1 LNATNIQHNL
11 ANTPGVSGAAPRWTM
26 LGRVGNRFD
35 STRNSTAI
43 ILVIDSEKEK
53 EIGLGRSWPFP
64 ALGER
69 QAVISGPLLRNIGAT
84 KNDYVTLTIDIGDLA
99 TDLGGISTDQLDAS
113 FKKFLAMGIRRLA
126 DNVTVDFDANDI
138 PSLAHQLEKQLNF
151 SIPPLI
157 LQMLVQA
164 IIDQTPNHSGIVRVN
179 LDDVLTDRVIDT
191 LIDELA
197 RITSG
202 QYTGN
207 VSYTDL
213 FKFSS
218 DLEVAGEVEDSMGK
232 WPSALGT
239 VVVMEAKY
247 IPFLLFKEW
256 LPWPIRNNA
265 RLIRSL
271 MSNIPGYTLPPGSEN
286 FNVDNLLVHF
296 PMGYFAP
303 LVVVQM
309 EGRLE
314 TYTKEKESRDSDM
327 IEWANQVSLGLGLD
341 FKGGFT
347 FPVYAFMRGTDIPQS
362 FLSQILI
369 GLVVI
374 LLLHSMLVIYSLL
387 LSNTEEKTYEYGML
401 RALGLRHNSLIQ
413 LLTIQAVFFSGP
425 GIAIGLL
432 LAFLINIVVAYFIAG
447 YTSTAV
453 DVLIGST
460 PVLVGVSLGLFMPIV
475 ANIIPIR
482 RALSRTLRDALD
494 VYHQKFSE
502 TVVKIVRLEEIGV
515 SVEQTVWSIMMIVFG
530 FMLLYVV
537 PFAFR
542 YQYWGIFLG
551 LINATLLGMVM
562 GLATVASIL
571 QGKIEK
577 LMLHALMWRGASR
590 LKVVV
595 RKALSAHKD
604 RNRKT
609 ALMFTTAVAFVIF
622 AAAIFQ
628 IQTASVGDNI
638 RLLSGSDIF
647 IQAFDWKQPL
657 DEDSMRDFLDTHKT
671 DPDSGITG
679 YTFFAFKITE
689 LPGITGTRIS
699 NMAGTPDGSVAVH
712 GVEENMLSSTYDQY
726 LMLSAYDTHFSYAKT
741 PHDKLDIVRSLF
753 TDAGKAVTAWDKD
766 FTIPPVI
773 GSGKLVNITQYAQ
786 RYPSYFPD
794 VPASNFPYYIDKNLT
809 TTYTEYIDTIVET
822 AHEGLQIYIDQ
833 PMQFNIQF
841 LITPDS
847 SRTSIK
853 YLAKP
858 RAFASKFPALYFT
871 WLKVLAKAKLPIII
885 SMDSYNMLVNQVY
898 KARMDAM
905 KANPDMRLPNDW
917 KQPPPAKPH
926 KAKLLVK
933 LKAGV
938 TRDQREF
945 VINGLKNFIKHNR
958 VLVSD
963 TAELVG
969 ATVLATQL
977 LMLFFYVVT
986 AIAMLLCF
994 FVLWISFTSNVS
1006 ENSWEFGVL
1015 RAIGLNIWQVMSVYM
1030 FEALAI
1036 ILTSVIMAT
1045 LIGITVAYTLALQ
1058 YALFNQTDVEIYF
1071 PTFLFF
1077 FLLFCS
1083 FVVSILGSYL
1093 PSRKYAHKEI
1103 AHTIKGI

>member
-1 LNATNIQHNL
+1 MSRLSSTESDPDDPSVALLSAHEKDGNRGTLPRERKKKEEGPQRVTFSIRDTHKEEEENDVPLHKLLWEDAKRFSFTDLRISAALGVNRSDVWHNIMQGLLFWAMDFWVSLRYVSVDSFKNKKNFCIAVVTIIIAVAAIVALTAIVAKSPLVFVKLAENTVGEYDLLITPDGTPIGVEPRSYDKNAQPA
-11 ANTPGVSGAAPRWTM
+11 ANTTDGSPLGM
-26 LGRVGNRFD
+26 LGG
-35 STRNSTAI
+35 TRNSTAI
-43 ILVIDSEKEK
+43 ILVIDSDKEK

-69 QAVISGPLLRNIGAT
+69 QAIVSGPLLRNIGAA
-84 KNDYVTLTIDIGDLA
+84 KSDYVTLTIDIADLA
-99 TDLGGISTDQLDAS
+99 TDLGGFSTDQLDAS
-113 FKKFLAMGIRRLA
+113 FKKLVAMGIHRLA
-126 DNVTVDFDANDI
+126 ENVTVDFDAHDI
-138 PSLAHQLEKQLNF
+138 PGFARQLEKQLNF
-151 SIPPLI
+151 TIPPLI
-157 LQMLVQA
+157 VQMLVQA
-164 IIDQTPNHSGIVRVN
+164 IINQTPDHTGIVRVN
-179 LDDVLTDRVIDT
+179 LDDILSDAV
-191 LIDELA
+191 IDELLDQLA
-197 RITSG
+197 RISSG

-207 VSYTDL
+207 VTYTDL

-218 DLEVAGEVEDSMGK
+218 DLEVAGEVEDSLGK

-247 IPFLLFKEW
+247 IPFLLFKVEW
-256 LPWPIRNNA
+256 LPWPIRDNA

-286 FNVDNLLVHF
+286 FNVDKLLINF
-296 PMGYFAP
+296 PMGK
-303 LVVVQM
+303 
-309 EGRLE
+309 EDRLE
-314 TYTKEKESRDSDM
+314 TYTKEKESRDLDM
-327 IEWANQVSLGLGLD
+327 IDWTNQVSLGLGLD
-341 FKGGFT
+341 FKGSFT
-347 FPVYAFMRGTDIPQS
+347 LPVYMFMRGTDIPQS

-401 RALGLRHNSLIQ
+401 RALGLRHKSLIQ

-432 LAFLINIVVAYFIAG
+432 LAFFINVIVAYFIAD

-453 DVLIGST
+453 NVLIGWT
-460 PVLVGVSLGLFMPIV
+460 PVLVGVSLGLFMPII

-502 TVVKIVRLEEIGV
+502 TVVKIVRLEEMGV
-515 SVEQTVWSIMMIVFG
+515 SVEQTVWSVMMIVFG

-628 IQTASVGDNI
+628 IQTVSVGDNI

-657 DEDSMRDFLDTHKT
+657 DEESMRDFLDTHKK
-671 DPDSGITG
+671 DANSGIVG
-679 YTFFAFKITE
+679 YTW
-689 LPGITGTRIS
+689 TRIS

-712 GVEENMLSSTYDQY
+712 GVEENMLESTYDQY

-741 PHDKLDIVRSLF
+741 PHDKLDVVRSLF
-753 TDAGKAVTAWDKD
+753 TDAGKAVTSWDKD
-766 FTIPPVI
+766 LKIPPVV
-773 GSGKLVNITQYAQ
+773 GAGKLVNITQYAQ
-786 RYPSYFPD
+786 RHPSYFPD
-794 VPASNFPYYIDKNLT
+794 VPASAFPYYIERNLT
-809 TTYTEYIDTIVET
+809 TTYTQYIDTIVET
-822 AHEGLQIYIDQ
+822 AHEGLQIHIDQ

-841 LITPDS
+841 RITPDAVNT
-847 SRTSIK
+847 RLK

-885 SMDSYNMLVNQVY
+885 SIDSYNMLVNQVY

-905 KANPDMRLPNDW
+905 KANPALKLPSDW
-917 KQPPPAKPH
+917 VTPPPERPH

-933 LKAGV
+933 LKSGA

-958 VLVSD
+958 
-963 TAELVG
+963 
-969 ATVLATQL
+969 
-977 LMLFFYVVT
+977 
-986 AIAMLLCF
+986 
-994 FVLWISFTSNVS
+994 
-1006 ENSWEFGVL
+1006 
-1015 RAIGLNIWQVMSVYM
+1015 
-1030 FEALAI
+1030 
-1036 ILTSVIMAT
+1036 
-1045 LIGITVAYTLALQ
+1045 
-1058 YALFNQTDVEIYF
+1058 
-1071 PTFLFF
+1071 
-1077 FLLFCS
+1077 
-1083 FVVSILGSYL
+1083 
-1093 PSRKYAHKEI
+1093 
-1103 AHTIKGI
+1103 